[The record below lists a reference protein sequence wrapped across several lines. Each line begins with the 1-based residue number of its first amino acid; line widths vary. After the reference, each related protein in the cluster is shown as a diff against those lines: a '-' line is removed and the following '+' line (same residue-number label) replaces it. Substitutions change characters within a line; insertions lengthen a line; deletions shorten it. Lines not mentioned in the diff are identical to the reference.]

1 MDVPALYRQR
11 GIITH
16 FLKPG
21 RRRRR
26 HNIYNRLAQS
36 GLIMV
41 LLAPRAVATSATR
54 PPRPNFAI
62 SPYKVTNSLSH
73 SRRRKNHELKCAMGF
88 YGKKCYHTRWWL
100 CPSRSACFSIPAF
113 PRKQWAQNR
122 IDADSFLCRSMPDPG
137 PKQRQVCSKKKKKAD
152 KRRSGAFDADHHH
165 SVYVHVHA
173 VHETRREFVFL
184 LLTKASKETHCRLD
198 RSIRRDENAL
208 CKTNPLELRRISG
221 PCNHARISH
230 SKTQT
235 TTTTRSYVS
244 NHIT

>member
-1 MDVPALYRQR
+1 MERNAIIQGGGYALHGPVVSQSLL
-11 GIITH
+11 
-16 FLKPG
+16 FLGNNGHKTESMLTLFCAGLCQIQDP
-21 RRRRR
+21 
-26 HNIYNRLAQS
+26 NS
-36 GLIMV
+36 GK
-41 LLAPRAVATSATR
+41 SAAR
-54 PPRPNFAI
+54 
-62 SPYKVTNSLSH
+62 
-73 SRRRKNHELKCAMGF
+73 
-88 YGKKCYHTRWWL
+88 
-100 CPSRSACFSIPAF
+100 
-113 PRKQWAQNR
+113 
-122 IDADSFLCRSMPDPG
+122 
-137 PKQRQVCSKKKKKAD
+137 KKKAD